1 MILITINYR
10 GQTGNCHVNVEPGT
24 SAEIIKRLCENSV
37 RAGKVRGVRALL
49 PRGAF
54 ANLPLEP
61 LDGNQD
67 HLRLGSHVLAE
78 AITSTYW
85 MLK

>member
-10 GQTGNCHVNVEPGT
+10 GQTGSCHVNVQPGT

-37 RAGKVRGVRALL
+37 RAGKVPGVHPLL
-49 PRGAF
+49 AKGAF
-54 ANLPLEP
+54 ANVSLEP
-61 LDGNQD
+61 LDGNQA
-67 HLRLGSHVLAE
+67 HLKLGSRFLVE
-78 AITSTYW
+78 AIASQYW